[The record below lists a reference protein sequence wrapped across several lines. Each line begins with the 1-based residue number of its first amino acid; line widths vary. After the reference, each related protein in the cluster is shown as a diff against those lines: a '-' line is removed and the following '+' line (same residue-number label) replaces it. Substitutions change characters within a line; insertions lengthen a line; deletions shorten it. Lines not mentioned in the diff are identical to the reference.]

1 MLSRSIQTKSHY
13 KMTCSCCHQTINRG
27 DAITQILG
35 NQGALR
41 PRGLK
46 KDERSYTP
54 TRNKWVHL
62 HCRPSHWYIHGWQ
75 PMFCAGFTRYSNSI
89 ERRKQEAAMDPDWGE
104 NYWEIP
110 NPVWKLEQE
119 RIEKGVVAKF
129 QALWRGYA
137 TRKKYRAV
145 KWIIANCSSYADM
158 VLDWFVAYKWLPR
171 IAAAVQ
177 IQRIWRGYKIR
188 KVLKSW
194 KRSIREEE
202 IRRTMSV
209 IRRIK
214 SIDDYDLCP
223 DLMIRLNKLRITLK
237 KLHGVDDMI
246 VKYIKRRLFDR
257 GVRVVFNLGEWCE
270 KVWSGKIVH
279 AYEHEDRAFFTVL
292 YSDGDRRIYSDAKLN
307 LLLDECHYIE
317 YERSSELSI
326 CM

>member
-1 MLSRSIQTKSHY
+1 
-13 KMTCSCCHQTINRG
+13 MTCSCCHQTINRG

-62 HCRPSHWYIHGWQ
+62 HCRPSHWYTYGWS

-89 ERRKQEAAMDPDWGE
+89 ERRRDAASLDPDWGE

-119 RIEKGVVAKF
+119 HIEKGVVATF
-129 QALWRGYA
+129 QALWRGYT

-145 KWIIANCSSYADM
+145 KWIIANSSSYADM
-158 VLDWFVAYKWLPR
+158 VVDWFVRYSSGDAYKWLPR

-188 KVLKSW
+188 KVLKRW
-194 KRSIREEE
+194 KRRIREEE
-202 IRRTMSV
+202 IRRTLSV
-209 IRRIK
+209 IKQIK

-223 DLMIRLNKLRITLK
+223 NLMIRLNKLRLTLR
-237 KLHGVDDMI
+237 KLHGVEDMI
-246 VKYIKRRLFDR
+246 VKYIKRRVFYR
-257 GVRVVFNLGEWCE
+257 GVRVIFNRGESCE
-270 KVWSGKIVH
+270 KIWSGKIIH
-279 AYEHEDRAFFTVL
+279 GEHNTDGKVFFTVL
-292 YSDGDRRIYSDAKLN
+292 YSDGDRRTYSDAKLN

-317 YERSSELSI
+317 CERADELSV